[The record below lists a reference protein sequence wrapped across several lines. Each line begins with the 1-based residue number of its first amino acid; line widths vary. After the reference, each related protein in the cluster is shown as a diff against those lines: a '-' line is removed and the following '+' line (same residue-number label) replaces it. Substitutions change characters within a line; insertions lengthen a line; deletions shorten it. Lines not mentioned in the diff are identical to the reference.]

1 MVKIL
6 VQASDRGPGFAT
18 LTISN
23 WRGGKP
29 PTSMC
34 IQRNQDQKFLGSGG
48 SWSSTPVW
56 HDIAPMSKK
65 SDTLS
70 ATVGPSFVDPLLSSP
85 NAAYLA
91 RTRAEDGAEEAS
103 GVVFMGQVLS
113 SRAMGTQDRPSEWGD
128 GFFDMSE
135 PVSEPEP
142 PPVEE
147 PEVVDPVEV
156 PEPPPVQ
163 PPIVTKEKKESKR
176 PLFLILAAIGA
187 ALIIGIL
194 LWFLFGR
201 TPATSPAPEEDTN
214 KVVTETEEDTGD
226 EVDAVEPESAASASD
241 ACDIGSLKPNQQTQ
255 FLQGCLATSPDAAK
269 IIRTYEAAEKAGEC
283 DMGRRLM
290 IFVSQKG
297 DAEVASDFA
306 HRMDP
311 DFHKASACQ
320 PAPDA
325 ESAAYW
331 YEIPAAAGDVEA
343 QRQLGKLI
351 TARGSSDFEYDRGV
365 DFLQQAA
372 DAGDTEAGNLLQ
384 ALESE

>member
-1 MVKIL
+1 MKIL

-91 RTRAEDGAEEAS
+91 RTRAEDGGEDAS

-142 PPVEE
+142 QPPVEE
-147 PEVVDPVEV
+147 PEVVDQVEV
-156 PEPPPVQ
+156 PEPPPVK
-163 PPIVTKEKKESKR
+163 PPIVTKDKEKSKR

-201 TPATSPAPEEDTN
+201 TADTPPEPEEDTEAA
-214 KVVTETEEDTGD
+214 VSETVEDTV
-226 EVDAVEPESAASASD
+226 EEADAGGSDSEASASD
-241 ACDIGSLKPNQQTQ
+241 ACDIKSLTANQQTQ
-255 FLQGCLATSPDAAK
+255 FLQGCLATSPDAATV
-269 IIRTYEAAEKAGEC
+269 IRTYEAAEKAGEC

-297 DAEVASDFA
+297 DADVASDFA

-372 DAGDTEAGNLLQ
+372 DAGDTEASNLLQ
-384 ALESE
+384 ALESK